1 MASSDAPI
9 QGDLAVIKLSKEAQ
23 ALYDWMQAKP
33 DTSQVTDAER
43 SEIGRRVA
51 LASESGYMGHRPEAR
66 A

>member
-33 DTSQVTDAER
+33 DTSAVTAET
-43 SEIGRRVA
+43 EGAALRR
-51 LASESGYMGHRPEAR
+51 LMGDRPEAR